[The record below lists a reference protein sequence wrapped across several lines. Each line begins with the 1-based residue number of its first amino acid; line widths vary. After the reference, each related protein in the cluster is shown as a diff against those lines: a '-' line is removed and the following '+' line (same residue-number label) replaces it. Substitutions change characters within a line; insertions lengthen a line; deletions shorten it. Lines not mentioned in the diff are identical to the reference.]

1 MSNQRQSRDNR
12 QVTPEWIAEVNQA
25 LQDQG
30 MTRLELA
37 KKVGASSGGI
47 SHLLNGNVG
56 TSHLVP
62 KITQVLRINSSVPEG
77 LDAEIMREVR
87 LLEHSDKE
95 NILGILRSLT
105 AKLDK

>member
-62 KITQVLRINSSVPEG
+62 KITGRT
-77 LDAEIMREVR
+77 VR
-87 LLEHSDKE
+87 RNRKTDRPVF
-95 NILGILRSLT
+95 GR
-105 AKLDK
+105 